1 MGGGKV
7 RKPTK
12 EQKLE
17 IVRRYLAGETMYAL
31 GRETG
36 YPAREIREWILS
48 YRKKGEKGLEPRKK
62 LPGFI
67 FPVLMA
73 VFAAAIALSAYKIA
87 ENRQEQQIGTAAYTA
102 MKQTLV
108 KADLPAGTEYET
120 AVTEETPVIDVER
133 PSVEVDFDALQA
145 INRQGIAWLC
155 SNDGRIDYPVVQ
167 GTDNDYYL
175 NHLPDGTVNKN
186 GSIFMDFRNSADFS
200 DQNTFI
206 YGHNMLDGTMFASLS
221 RYSEA
226 GYYEKHPS
234 LLLITPERSYS
245 LQVFAGCV
253 VPGNSDVYQLTYG
266 DDADFSA
273 YLEKISVLSEFSTPV
288 EVGQKDRIV
297 TLSTCAY
304 NYEDARYVLFC
315 KLMPMQ

>member
-1 MGGGKV
+1 MKEA
-7 RKPTK
+7 TK
-12 EQKLE
+12 EQKLH
-17 IVRRYLAGETMYAL
+17 IVKRYLAGDTVYAL

-36 YPAREIREWILS
+36 YPTKEIRKWIKR
-48 YRKKGEKGLEPRKK
+48 YREKGEKGLEPGKK

-67 FPVLMA
+67 LPVFMV
-73 VFAAAIALSAYKIA
+73 VFAALCVFSITKILDV
-87 ENRQEQQIGTAAYTA
+87 RQEREVGNAAYSNLA
-102 MKQTLV
+102 QSIV
-108 KADLPAGTEYET
+108 SVQPPQVVEIET
-120 AVTEETPVIDVER
+120 SVEEEPVIIDVEK

-145 INRQGIAWLC
+145 INGQAVAWI
-155 SNDGRIDYPVVQ
+155 SSDDGSIHYPVVR

-175 NHLPDGTVNKN
+175 NHLPDGTVNRN
-186 GSIFMDFRNSADFS
+186 GSIFMDFRNQADFS

-226 GYYEKHPS
+226 GYYEAHPS
-234 LLLITPERSYS
+234 LLLVTPERSYS

-253 VPGNSDVYQLTYG
+253 VPGNSDVYQISYQN
-266 DDADFSA
+266 DEDFSA
-273 YLEKISVLSEFSTPV
+273 YLTKIRAMSEFSAPV
-288 EVGQKDRIV
+288 EVTDDDRIV

-315 KLMPMQ
+315 RLVPMQ